1 MKRKWFET
9 LLTTPLNS
17 KVAVMKK
24 LIVSLCVLSLLAG
37 CATQIPT
44 EALQF
49 QPDTLANRQL
59 QSRKYDIKS
68 EKELLTASNNV
79 LQDMGFNL
87 DESNMPLGVI
97 VASKNRDATD
107 SGQIAGAILMAALFR
122 VQTNYDKDQKI
133 RASLVTKPAATN
145 NPIQVDVTTKTG
157 KQVKFSQPVEA
168 PSGYVVRVTFQRLVW
183 NQKGVLSK
191 IEGINDPEI
200 YQEFFDKLSKSIFL
214 QAQNVE

>member
-1 MKRKWFET
+1 MKKIVGCLT
-9 LLTTPLNS
+9 LLT
-17 KVAVMKK
+17 
-24 LIVSLCVLSLLAG
+24 LLVG
-37 CATQIPT
+37 CAQPIPP

-49 QPDTLANRQL
+49 SPDTLANRQL

-68 EKELLTASNNV
+68 EKELLSASNNV

-107 SGQIAGAILMAALFR
+107 GGQIAGAILMAALFG
-122 VQTNYDKDQKI
+122 VQTNYDKEQKI
-133 RASLVTKPAATN
+133 RASLVTKPASTN
-145 NPIQVDVTTKTG
+145 NPIQVDVTTKSG
-157 KQVKFSQPVEA
+157 KQVKFDQPVEA
-168 PSGYVVRVTFQRLVW
+168 PSGFVVRVTFQRLVW
-183 NQKGVLSK
+183 NQKGVVSK

-200 YQEFFDKLSKSIFL
+200 YREFFDKLSKSIFL

>member
-1 MKRKWFET
+1 
-9 LLTTPLNS
+9 
-17 KVAVMKK
+17 MKK
-24 LIVSLCVLSLLAG
+24 IISCVAIVAMLAG
-37 CATQIPT
+37 CAAGIPP

-87 DESNMPLGVI
+87 DESNMQLGVI

-107 SGQIAGAILMAALFR
+107 AGQVAGAILMAALFR
-122 VQTNYDKDQKI
+122 VQANYDKEQKI

-145 NPIQVDVTTKTG
+145 NPIQVDVNTKTG
-157 KQVKFSQPVEA
+157 KQVKFNQPVE
-168 PSGYVVRVTFQRLVW
+168 SGNGYVVRVTFQRLVW